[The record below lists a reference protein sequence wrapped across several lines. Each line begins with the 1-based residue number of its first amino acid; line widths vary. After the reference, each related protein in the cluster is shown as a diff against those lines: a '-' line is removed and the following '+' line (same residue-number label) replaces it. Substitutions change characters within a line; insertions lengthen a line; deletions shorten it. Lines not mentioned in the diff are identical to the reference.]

1 MALLPVLVITDL
13 FHPIDVLAV
22 ECFGDRDMRHRG
34 NRSGAVPMLLARRK
48 PDDVARPH
56 FLDRCALALNPPE
69 TRGDNER
76 LPERMG
82 MPGGARTRLE
92 SHVSAGRARRFL
104 RTKQGVDAHRAGE
117 ILGRSFGRWFR

>member
-48 PDDVARPH
+48 PDDVARPD
-56 FLDRCALALNPPE
+56 FLDRPALALHPTE
-69 TRGDNER
+69 AGGDNQC
-76 LPERMG
+76 LPERMRV
-82 MPGGARTRLE
+82 PGGARTRLE
-92 SHVSAGRARRFL
+92 SHVSAGR
-104 RTKQGVDAHRAGE
+104 
-117 ILGRSFGRWFR
+117 